1 MPNLITLET
10 KLSQI
15 QGVLPKFL
23 AKLQKLGLETVR
35 DLLWHFPTRYE
46 DYSRVSKIADL
57 KPGEQVTIRGEI
69 KHVNVRRAWNKHLT
83 VVEALIVDETGG
95 VQMVWFNQPFIAR
108 ALKAGSHANFAG
120 KVFISPKGGISISN
134 PSFEVLKGTSA
145 PTHTAG
151 IVPVYPETRGLTSK
165 GFRYLIKT
173 FLEIISRPEDFIPA
187 HILEENHL
195 PELSLALQK
204 IHFPR
209 LQEQIDRAK
218 RRFAFEYLFLLQL
231 NSIKTRE
238 QLAKEKA
245 VALNV
250 TPAEV
255 EAILKKLPF
264 ALTESQ
270 KRSLDELII
279 DMNKG
284 APMNR
289 LLQGDVGSGKTVIVA
304 VAAVL
309 AASKGKQAVFMAPTE
324 VLARQ
329 HYHTITA
336 IFEHLTCGIGILTGS
351 EARIFYEKGLEEKK
365 SKDQFIKDVESGSI
379 KIIIGTHALISK
391 SSRPKGEARSEGAA
405 KLEASSS
412 GYIKFS
418 DLALV
423 IIDEQHRFGVRQRAT
438 LVTKKHNRED
448 HPPLPHFLSMSATPI
463 PRTLSLAA
471 FGDLDV
477 STINE
482 LPKGRKPI
490 ITKIVDPENRLKAYG
505 FIRDQI
511 TAGRQAFFIY
521 PRIEKSATEEIA
533 TDDEVVEIKKP
544 RDEVRAVKVEY
555 EKLSKTI
562 FPKLN
567 VAMLHGKMKTIEKHK
582 VMTEFKAGKINIL
595 VSTSVIEVGVDIP
608 NATIMVIEGADRFGL
623 SQLYQFRGRVG
634 RGEHQSFCLLFTNSN
649 AQSTADRLNALLTA
663 KNGFELAEM
672 DLALRGPGEFL
683 GSRQTGLPDA
693 AMNAMNNAELIKA
706 AQDSARALLADDP
719 NISKYPLLKT
729 KLDEV
734 MRKVHLE

>member
-1 MPNLITLET
+1 MPNLITLDT

-15 QGVLPKFL
+15 QGVLPKFIT
-23 AKLQKLGLETVR
+23 KLQKLGLETVR
-35 DLLWHFPTRYE
+35 DLLWHFPSRYE

-69 KHVNVRRAWNKHLT
+69 KRVNVRRAWNKHMV
-83 VVEALIVDETGG
+83 VVEALITDETGG
-95 VQMVWFNQPFIAR
+95 IQMVWFNQPFISR
-108 ALKAGSHANFAG
+108 ALKIGSRANFAG
-120 KVFISPKGGISISN
+120 KVFAPPKGGISIAN
-134 PSFEVLKGTSA
+134 PSFEVLKGTGVA
-145 PTHTAG
+145 THTAG

-173 FLEIISRPEDFIPA
+173 FLEVIAKPEDFIPE
-187 HILEENHL
+187 HILEANHL
-195 PELSLALQK
+195 PELGLALHK

-245 VALNV
+245 IALQITEN
-250 TPAEV
+250 EI
-255 EAILKKLPF
+255 EAVLKKLPF
-264 ALTESQ
+264 TLTESQ
-270 KRSLDELII
+270 QRSLDELIA

-309 AASKGKQAVFMAPTE
+309 AANKGKQAVFMAPTE

-329 HYHTITA
+329 HYHTITS
-336 IFEHLTCGIGILTGS
+336 IFHHLTCGVGILTGS

-365 SKDQFIKDVESGSI
+365 SRAQFIKDVESGKV
-379 KIIIGTHALISK
+379 KIIIGTHALI
-391 SSRPKGEARSEGAA
+391 AA
-405 KLEASSS
+405 KKTKKDDGSKP
-412 GYIKFS
+412 IQFK

-423 IIDEQHRFGVRQRAT
+423 IIDEQHRFGVKQRAT
-438 LVTKKHNRED
+438 LVTKKHDGSD

-490 ITKIVDPENRLKAYG
+490 ITKVVDPENRLKAYG

-511 TAGRQAFFIY
+511 AAGRQAFFIY
-521 PRIEKSATEEIA
+521 PRIETAAPESVTI
-533 TDDEVVEIKKP
+533 DEAVVEVKKP
-544 RDEVRAVKVEY
+544 RDEVKAVKEEY
-555 EKLSKTI
+555 EKLSKVI
-562 FPKLN
+562 FPNLK
-567 VAMLHGKMKTIEKHK
+567 VAMLHGKMKPAEKQK
-582 VMTEFKAGKINIL
+582 IMAEFKAGKVHIL
-595 VSTSVIEVGVDIP
+595 VSTSVIEVGVDVP

-623 SQLYQFRGRVG
+623 AQLYQFRGRVG
-634 RGEHQSFCLLFTNSN
+634 RGQHQSFCLLFTDSN
-649 AQSTADRLNALLTA
+649 AQTTADRLNALLTA

-706 AQDSARALLADDP
+706 AQDSARDLLSEDP
-719 NISKYPLLKT
+719 SLSKYPLLKT
-729 KLDEV
+729 KLEEV

>member
-1 MPNLITLET
+1 MPNLITLDT
-10 KLSQI
+10 RLDHI
-15 QGVLPKFL
+15 QGVLPKFVS
-23 AKLQKLGLETVR
+23 KLQKLGLVTVR
-35 DLLWHFPTRYE
+35 DLLWHFPSRYE

-69 KHVNVRRAWNKHLT
+69 KRVGVRRAWNKHMT
-83 VVEALIVDETGG
+83 VVEALITDETGG
-95 VQMVWFNQPFIAR
+95 IQMVWFNQPFISKV
-108 ALKAGSHANFAG
+108 LKVGSKANFAG
-120 KVFISPKGGISISN
+120 KVFSSPKNGLSIAN
-134 PSFEVLKGTSA
+134 PSFEILKGTGVA
-145 PTHTAG
+145 THTAG

-173 FLEIISRPEDFIPA
+173 FLEVIAKPQDFIPE

-195 PELSLALQK
+195 PELGIALNK

-209 LQEQIDRAK
+209 LSEQIDRAK

-231 NSIKTRE
+231 NSIKSRE
-238 QLAKEKA
+238 MLAKEKA
-245 VALNV
+245 VALNISEK
-250 TPAEV
+250 EV
-255 EAILKKLPF
+255 EATLKKLPF
-264 ALTESQ
+264 TLTESQ
-270 KRSLDELII
+270 RRSLDELIA
-279 DMNKG
+279 DMNKP

-309 AASKGKQAVFMAPTE
+309 AAGKGKQAVFMAPTE

-329 HYHTITA
+329 HYHTITS
-336 IFEHLTCGIGILTGS
+336 IFSHLTCGVGIITGS
-351 EARIFYEKGLEEKK
+351 EARVFYEKGLEEKR
-365 SKDQFIKDVESGSI
+365 SKAQFVKDIESGKI
-379 KIIIGTHALISK
+379 KIIIGTHALIAPK
-391 SSRPKGEARSEGAA
+391 KTKQGEESRPIAFK
-405 KLEASSS
+405 
-412 GYIKFS
+412 

-423 IIDEQHRFGVRQRAT
+423 IIDEQHRFGVKQRAS
-438 LVTKKHNRED
+438 LVTRKHGGAD

-490 ITKIVDPENRLKAYG
+490 ITKVVDPENRLKAYG

-511 TAGRQAFFIY
+511 AAGRQAFFIY
-521 PRIEKSATEEIA
+521 PRIEATEQVLDESEGEISA
-533 TDDEVVEIKKP
+533 SKQKDEVKT
-544 RDEVRAVKVEY
+544 VKAEY

-562 FPKLN
+562 FPKLK
-567 VAMLHGKMKTIEKHK
+567 VAMLHGKMKPTEKQK
-582 VMTEFKAGKINIL
+582 IMAEFKAGKTHIL
-595 VSTSVIEVGVDIP
+595 VSTSVIEVGVDVP
-608 NATIMVIEGADRFGL
+608 NATIMVIESADRFGL
-623 SQLYQFRGRVG
+623 AQLYQFRGRVG
-634 RGEHQSFCLLFTNSN
+634 RGEHQSFCLLFTDSSS
-649 AQSTADRLNALLTA
+649 QTTADRLNALLTA

-706 AQDSARALLADDP
+706 AQDSARELLAEDP
-719 NISKYPLLKT
+719 ALNKYPVLKA

>member
-1 MPNLITLET
+1 MPNLITLDT
-10 KLSQI
+10 KLGQI
-15 QGVLPKFL
+15 QGVLPKFIS
-23 AKLQKLGLETVR
+23 KLQKLGLITVR
-35 DLLWHFPTRYE
+35 DLLWHFPSRYE
-46 DYSRVSKIADL
+46 DYSRVTKIADL

-69 KHVNVRRAWNKHLT
+69 KRVGVRRAWNKHMT
-83 VVEALIVDETGG
+83 VVEALITDETGG
-95 VQMVWFNQPFIAR
+95 VQMVWFNQPFISKV
-108 ALKAGSHANFAG
+108 LKVGSKANFAG
-120 KVFISPKGGISISN
+120 KVFAPPKGGISIAN
-134 PSFEVLKGTSA
+134 PSFEILKGTGVA
-145 PTHTAG
+145 THTAG

-173 FLEIISRPEDFIPA
+173 FLEVISRPEDFIPE

-195 PELSLALQK
+195 PELSIALNK

-209 LQEQIDRAK
+209 LVEQIDRAK

-231 NSIKTRE
+231 NSIKSRE
-238 QLAKEKA
+238 MLAKEKA
-245 VALNV
+245 VALDINEK
-250 TPAEV
+250 EV

-270 KRSLDELII
+270 RRSLDELIT

-284 APMNR
+284 CPMNR

-309 AASKGKQAVFMAPTE
+309 AAGKGKQAVFMAPTE

-329 HYHTITA
+329 HYHTITS
-336 IFEHLTCGIGILTGS
+336 IFSHLTCGVGILTGS
-351 EARIFYEKGLEEKK
+351 EARVFHEKELEEKK
-365 SKDQFIKDVESGSI
+365 SKAQFVKLVESGEL
-379 KIIIGTHALISK
+379 KIIIGTHALIASK
-391 SSRPKGEARSEGAA
+391 KTKKDEESRPISFK
-405 KLEASSS
+405 
-412 GYIKFS
+412 

-423 IIDEQHRFGVRQRAT
+423 IIDEQHRFGVKQRAT
-438 LVTKKHNRED
+438 LVTRKNGKDD

-490 ITKIVDPENRLKAYG
+490 ITKVVGPGNRLKAYG

-521 PRIEKSATEEIA
+521 PRIEQTQVADEPLEEGTPMIA
-533 TDDEVVEIKKP
+533 KP
-544 RDEVRAVKVEY
+544 RDEVKTVKEEY
-555 EKLSKTI
+555 EKLSKVI
-562 FPKLN
+562 FPSLK
-567 VAMLHGKMKTIEKHK
+567 VAMLHGKMKPTEKQK
-582 VMTEFKAGKINIL
+582 IMADFKAGKTDIL
-595 VSTSVIEVGVDIP
+595 VSTSVIEVGVDVP
-608 NATIMVIEGADRFGL
+608 NATIMIIESADRFGL
-623 SQLYQFRGRVG
+623 AQLYQFRGRVG
-634 RGEHQSFCLLFTNSN
+634 RGQHQSFCLLFTESNS
-649 AQSTADRLNALLTA
+649 QTTADRLNALLTA

-706 AQDSARALLADDP
+706 AQDSAHKLLAEDP
-719 NISKYPLLKT
+719 TISKYPLLRA
-729 KLDEV
+729 KLEEV

>member
-1 MPNLITLET
+1 MPNLITLDT

-35 DLLWHFPTRYE
+35 DLLWHFPSRYE

-69 KHVNVRRAWNKHLT
+69 KRVNVRRAWNKHMT
-83 VVEALIVDETGG
+83 VVEALVADETGG
-95 VQMVWFNQPFIAR
+95 IQMVWFNQPFISKV
-108 ALKAGSHANFAG
+108 LKMGSRANFAG
-120 KVFISPKGGISISN
+120 KVFAPPKGGISIAN
-134 PSFEVLKGTSA
+134 PSFEILKGTA
-145 PTHTAG
+145 TATHTAG

-173 FLEIISRPEDFIPA
+173 FLEVIARPDDFIPP

-195 PELSLALQK
+195 PELALALHK

-245 VALNV
+245 VALNIAD
-250 TPAEV
+250 TEV
-255 EAILKKLPF
+255 ESILKKLPF
-264 ALTESQ
+264 TLTESQ
-270 KRSLDELII
+270 RRSLDELIE

-284 APMNR
+284 TPMNR

-329 HYHTITA
+329 HYHTVTSV
-336 IFEHLTCGIGILTGS
+336 FSHLTCGVGILTGS
-351 EARIFYEKGLEEKK
+351 EARVFYEKGLEEKK
-365 SKDQFIKDVESGSI
+365 NKTQFTKDVESGKI
-379 KIIIGTHALISK
+379 KIIIGTHALIAAK
-391 SSRPKGEARSEGAA
+391 KTAKGEESRPIQFK
-405 KLEASSS
+405 
-412 GYIKFS
+412 
-418 DLALV
+418 DLTLV

-490 ITKIVDPENRLKAYG
+490 VTKVVDPANRLKAYG
-505 FIRDQI
+505 FIRDQVA
-511 TAGRQAFFIY
+511 TGRQAFFIY
-521 PRIEKSATEEIA
+521 PRIEQT
-533 TDDEVVEIKKP
+533 TDDEQQTIEEGEIPSSIVNRKSSIN
-544 RDEVRAVKVEY
+544 EVKAVKEEY
-555 EKLSKTI
+555 EKLSKVI
-562 FPKLN
+562 FPNLK
-567 VAMLHGKMKTIEKHK
+567 VAMLHGKMKPAEKQK
-582 VMTEFKAGKINIL
+582 IMAEFKAGTIQIL
-595 VSTSVIEVGVDIP
+595 VSTSVIEVGVDVP

-623 SQLYQFRGRVG
+623 AQLYQFRGRVG
-634 RGEHQSFCLLFTNSN
+634 RGEHQSFCLLFTDSNS
-649 AQSTADRLNALLTA
+649 QTTADRLNALLTA

-706 AQDSARALLADDP
+706 AQDSARALLEQDP
-719 NISKYPLLKT
+719 NIAKYPLLKA
-729 KLDEV
+729 KLEDV

>member
-1 MPNLITLET
+1 MPNLITLDT

-23 AKLQKLGLETVR
+23 SKLQKMGLETVR
-35 DLLWHFPTRYE
+35 DLLWHFPSRYE

-69 KHVNVRRAWNKHLT
+69 KRVNVRRAWNKHMT
-83 VVEALIVDETGG
+83 VVEALIADETGG
-95 VQMVWFNQPFIAR
+95 IQMVWFNQPFISKV
-108 ALKAGSHANFAG
+108 LKTGSRANFAG
-120 KVFISPKGGISISN
+120 KVFAPPKGGISIAN
-134 PSFEVLKGTSA
+134 PSFEILKGTA
-145 PTHTAG
+145 TATHTAG

-173 FLEIISRPEDFIPA
+173 FLEVITRPEDFIPP

-195 PELSLALQK
+195 PELALALNK

-231 NSIKTRE
+231 NSIKSRE
-238 QLAKEKA
+238 MLAKEKA
-245 VALNV
+245 VALGI
-250 TPAEV
+250 TSAEV
-255 EAILKKLPF
+255 ESVLKKLPF
-264 ALTESQ
+264 TLTESQ
-270 KRSLDELII
+270 RRSLDELIE

-309 AASKGKQAVFMAPTE
+309 AAHKGKQAVFMAPTE

-329 HYHTITA
+329 HYHTVTS
-336 IFEHLTCGIGILTGS
+336 IFSHLTCGVGILTGS
-351 EARIFYEKGLEEKK
+351 EARVFHEQGLEEKK
-365 SKDQFIKDVESGSI
+365 SKAQFVKDVESGNL
-379 KIIIGTHALISK
+379 KIIIGTHALIASK
-391 SSRPKGEARSEGAA
+391 KTKKDEESKPIQFK
-405 KLEASSS
+405 
-412 GYIKFS
+412 

-423 IIDEQHRFGVRQRAT
+423 IIDEQHRFGVKQRAT
-438 LVTKKHNRED
+438 LVTKKHNRDD

-490 ITKIVDPENRLKAYG
+490 ITKVVDPENRMKAYG

-511 TAGRQAFFIY
+511 AAGRQAFFIY
-521 PRIEKSATEEIA
+521 PRIETAVTEEPILEEGEAYIA
-533 TDDEVVEIKKP
+533 KKP
-544 RDEVRAVKVEY
+544 RDEVKAVKEEY
-555 EKLSKTI
+555 EKLSRVI
-562 FPKLN
+562 FPKLS
-567 VAMLHGKMKTIEKHK
+567 VAMLHGKMKPAEKQK
-582 VMTEFKAGKINIL
+582 IMADFKAGKINIL
-595 VSTSVIEVGVDIP
+595 VSTSVIEVGVDVP

-623 SQLYQFRGRVG
+623 AQLYQFRGRVG
-634 RGEHQSFCLLFTNSN
+634 RGEHQSFCLLFTDSSS
-649 AQSTADRLNALLTA
+649 QTTADRLNALLTA

-706 AQDSARALLADDP
+706 AQDSARELLAEDP
-719 NISKYPLLKT
+719 ALSKYPLLKA
-729 KLDEV
+729 KLEEV

>member
-1 MPNLITLET
+1 MPNLITLDT

-23 AKLQKLGLETVR
+23 TKLQKLGIETVR
-35 DLLWHFPTRYE
+35 DLLWHFPARYE
-46 DYSRVSKIADL
+46 DYSRVSKIVDL

-69 KHVNVRRAWNKHLT
+69 KRVGVRRAWSKHMV
-83 VVEALIVDETGG
+83 VVEALITDETGG
-95 VQMVWFNQPFIAR
+95 VQMVWFNQPFISKV
-108 ALKAGSHANFAG
+108 LKVGSRANFAG
-120 KVFISPKGGISISN
+120 KVFAPPKGGISIAN
-134 PSFEVLKGTSA
+134 PSFEVLKGTGVA
-145 PTHTAG
+145 THTAG

-173 FLEIISRPEDFIPA
+173 FLEVIAKPDDFIPE

-195 PELSLALQK
+195 PELNLALHK

-209 LQEQIDRAK
+209 LAEQIDRAK

-245 VALNV
+245 VALDITDN
-250 TPAEV
+250 EV

-264 ALTESQ
+264 TLTESQ
-270 KRSLDELII
+270 RRSLDELIA

-329 HYHTITA
+329 HYHTVTS
-336 IFEHLTCGIGILTGS
+336 IFSHLTCGVGILTGS
-351 EARIFYEKGLEEKK
+351 EARIFHEKGLEEKK
-365 SKDQFIKDVESGSI
+365 TKAQFVKAVESGAL
-379 KIIIGTHALISK
+379 KIVIGTHALIASK
-391 SSRPKGEARSEGAA
+391 KTKKDEDSKPISFK
-405 KLEASSS
+405 
-412 GYIKFS
+412 

-423 IIDEQHRFGVRQRAT
+423 IIDEQHRFGVKQRAT
-438 LVTKKHNRED
+438 LVTRKHSGTD

-511 TAGRQAFFIY
+511 ATGRQAFFIY
-521 PRIEKSATEEIA
+521 PRIEKSVPTGEVIEEGAI
-533 TDDEVVEIKKP
+533 ELKKP
-544 RDEVRAVKVEY
+544 RDEVKAVKEEY
-555 EKLSKTI
+555 EKLSKII
-562 FPKLN
+562 FPKLK
-567 VAMLHGKMKTIEKHK
+567 VAMLHGKMKPVEKQK
-582 VMTEFKAGKINIL
+582 IMADFKAGKIHIL
-595 VSTSVIEVGVDIP
+595 VSTSVIEVGVDVP

-623 SQLYQFRGRVG
+623 AQLYQFRGRVG
-634 RGEHQSFCLLFTNSN
+634 RGEHQSFCLLFTDSNS
-649 AQSTADRLNALLTA
+649 QSTADRLNALLTA

-706 AQDSARALLADDP
+706 AQDSARNLLAQDP
-719 NISKYPLLKT
+719 NISKYPLLKA
-729 KLDEV
+729 KLEEV